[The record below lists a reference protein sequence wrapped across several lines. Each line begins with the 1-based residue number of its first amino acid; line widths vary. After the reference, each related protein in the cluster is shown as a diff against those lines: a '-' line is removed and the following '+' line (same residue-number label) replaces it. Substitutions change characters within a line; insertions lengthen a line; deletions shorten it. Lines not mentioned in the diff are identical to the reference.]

1 MLVQLRGNQ
10 LRKPFAR
17 IFIKGQ
23 FSNAADTV
31 ESCSLGPWVTQA
43 FALFNGPPP
52 PLDLTSLIE
61 TSARISR
68 TFTKSDEFAVSPECP
83 S

>member
-31 ESCSLGPWVTQA
+31 ESCSLGPWVTQI
-43 FALFNGPPP
+43 FALFNGP

-68 TFTKSDEFAVSPECP
+68 TFTKSDEFAVSPEGP